1 MRERLCLRKD
11 WEKILACIEEV
22 NIDSWLDNYRNPNIC
37 DGTLWQLELFSGT
50 NVIRRIKGDN
60 AAPPEFKKFCTV
72 KQVAFDKFGG
82 CSLWYPKQRD
92 EMMKLIEAAEKTAET
107 ESAETDPAEPL

>member
-1 MRERLCLRKD
+1 MTRYAASCGDVLSEWD
-11 WEKILACIEEV
+11 G
-22 NIDSWLDNYRNPNIC
+22 SG

-50 NVIRRIKGDN
+50 NVIRRIRGDN

-92 EMMKLIEAAEKTAET
+92 EMMKLIEAAEKKAVYQ
-107 ESAETDPAEPL
+107 